1 VQRAGHGLFDR
12 DCGAAMKV
20 SDDHLLKHT
29 TARYLFALAAV
40 AAAAALRV
48 LLAPLT
54 GNAAPFVLF
63 FGALLATSLYAGTG
77 PAFLALV
84 ASVPIAGY
92 LLVAGTGASISQ
104 VLLHSLLFALDGLII
119 LYLTELMSRR
129 QRSLRDANQTL
140 RKLSEEAA
148 RSEARARD
156 IIELSPDAFFLADL
170 DARFTDVNRAA
181 CRLLGYDH
189 DELVGMT
196 IFDVIPAEDATRLEA
211 TRSKLLVPGATIQ
224 NEWNLKRKDGTLVPT
239 EVSANIL
246 DDGRWQAFIR
256 DITDRRRIDDQRQV
270 FVSLLDNSVD
280 FIGVADPAGKPI
292 YLNAAGRRMI
302 GLAPDFP
309 IETLRIEE
317 CYPPELR
324 SFARDV
330 ILKTMLERG
339 VWSGDT
345 FFQNFQTHEKI
356 PVSDTHFV
364 IRDASGK
371 RVLGSGTVTRDITEA
386 RRITEER
393 ERLLAREQSAR
404 RDLET
409 ANAQLR
415 ESEERF
421 RLTIDDAPIGMAL
434 VALDGQFVR
443 VNRVLCQITGYT
455 SDELTKLK
463 FQEITHKDDVEA
475 DVALSQRL
483 TSGEITRYQLEKRY
497 VRKDGSIV
505 DVMMNRSILRG
516 PDGTPLYYIA
526 EMEDITERKRAEHA
540 LRRSEAKFSGIVSI
554 AADAIISVDENQRI
568 IVFNEGAEQIFGYT
582 KDEMIGAPFERLI
595 PERYR
600 AKHKEDFAGF
610 AAGDEAS
617 RKMAE
622 RAEVFG
628 IRKNGEEFPAEASI
642 SKVAV
647 GDATFFSVVL
657 RDITDRK
664 NVEAAL
670 QRAIGARDDVLGIVA
685 HDLRNPLSSIMM
697 AASAMEFPDSEHD
710 RRDRT
715 TRDIILRSAKRMS
728 QLIADLL
735 DVAQLEV
742 GQLKLEP
749 THLSAADLVREV
761 VAMQT
766 PLAEAED
773 LELRLEV
780 GDDVRAVWG
789 DHRRLLQVFENLVGN
804 AIKFTEPGGRIV
816 VRAAMKERNVVFS
829 VSDSGPGIAPESV
842 AHIFDRFWQA
852 ATRERRLGAGLGL
865 PITKG
870 IVEAHGGRIW
880 VESELGR
887 GTTFLFTIPVPQEG
901 AGDSGGRPSRG
912 GRELRVE
919 KAAAASPTD

>member
-1 VQRAGHGLFDR
+1 MKLPGDR
-12 DCGAAMKV
+12 
-20 SDDHLLKHT
+20 LLEHT
-29 TARYLFALAAV
+29 AARYLFAVAAV
-40 AAAAALRV
+40 AAAAAFRV
-48 LLAPLT
+48 LLSPVT

-63 FGALLATSLYAGTG
+63 FAALLATSLYAGTG

-84 ASVPIAGY
+84 ISVPLAGY
-92 LLVAGTGASISQ
+92 LLVVRTGATVSQ
-104 VLLHSLLFALDGLII
+104 ASVHSLLYALDGLIV
-119 LYLTELMSRR
+119 LYVTELMSRR
-129 QRSLRDANQTL
+129 RRRLDDTNQTL
-140 RKLSEEAA
+140 RRLSDEAGRAEAHA
-148 RSEARARD
+148 RE

-170 DARFTDVNRAA
+170 DARLTDVNRAA
-181 CRLLGYDH
+181 CRLLGYER

-196 IFDVIPAEDATRLEA
+196 IFDVILAEDAARLEA
-211 TRSKLLVPGATIQ
+211 TRSELLIPGATIKS
-224 NEWNLKRKDGTLVPT
+224 EWDLKRKDGTLVPT

-256 DITDRRRIDDQRQV
+256 DITDRRRTDDQRQV

-280 FIGVADPAGKPI
+280 FIGVADPAGRPI

-309 IETLRIEE
+309 VETLQIED

-324 SFARDV
+324 SFATDV
-330 ILKTMLERG
+330 ILKTMIERG

-356 PVSDTHFV
+356 PISDTHFV
-364 IRDASGK
+364 IRDVDGK
-371 RVLGSGTVTRDITEA
+371 RVLGYGTVTRDMTEA
-386 RRITEER
+386 RRIAEER

-404 RDLET
+404 RELET

-421 RLTIDDAPIGMAL
+421 RLTIDGAPMGMAL

-443 VNRVLCQITGYT
+443 VNRVLCEITGYT
-455 SDELTKLK
+455 ADELTKLR
-463 FQEITHKDDVEA
+463 FQDITHEA
-475 DVALSQRL
+475 DLATELALSQRL
-483 TSGEITRYQLEKRY
+483 ARGEIPRYQLEKRY
-497 VRKDGSIV
+497 IRKDGSIV
-505 DVMMNRSILRG
+505 DVMLSRSILCG

-526 EMEDITERKRAEHA
+526 EMEDITERKRAERA
-540 LRRSEAKFSGIVSI
+540 LRLSEAKFSGIVSI
-554 AADAIISVDENQRI
+554 AADAIISADENQRI

-600 AKHKEDFAGF
+600 AKHKEDFARF

-617 RKMAE
+617 RRMAE

-628 IRKNGEEFPAEASI
+628 VRKNGEEFPAEASI

-697 AASAMEFPDSEHD
+697 AASAMDRPGSEPD

-715 TRDIILRSAKRMS
+715 PRDIIQRSAKRMN
-728 QLIADLL
+728 QLIEDLL

-761 VAMQT
+761 VTMQT
-766 PLAEAED
+766 PLAEAENV
-773 LELRLEV
+773 ELRFQV
-780 GDDVRAVWG
+780 GDDVRAVWA
-789 DHRRLLQVFENLVGN
+789 DHRRLLQVFENLIGN
-804 AIKFTEPGGRIV
+804 AIKFSKPGGRIV
-816 VRAAMKERNVVFS
+816 VRAAPKERNVVFS
-829 VSDSGPGIAPESV
+829 VSDTGPGIAPEAV

-865 PITKG
+865 QITKG

-887 GTTFLFTIPVPQEG
+887 GTTFFFTIPTPQEG
-901 AGDSGGRPSRG
+901 GADSRGRPSRE
-912 GRELRVE
+912 GREVRVE
-919 KAAAASPTD
+919 KAAAASPTG